1 MLLIV
6 AAQSTVQDAAST
18 FLLVRVPCCSVRL
31 QTKPN
36 RKND

>member
-18 FLLVRVPCCSVRL
+18 FLLVRVPLLFCKVTNK
-31 QTKPN
+31 TKEEE
-36 RKND
+36 